1 MENVKF
7 WFRRKTFPSVE
18 DHGYLDVEIKGEG
31 ATIILYFRMET
42 LKDLYV
48 THVIYFEIYIYIYT
62 LLGERKE
69 HWNYE
74 KRSSNWKQSF
84 EDRLLWLRMQQLTL
98 IVWW

>member
-69 HWNYE
+69 H
-74 KRSSNWKQSF
+74 
-84 EDRLLWLRMQQLTL
+84 
-98 IVWW
+98 